1 MLTGLGPGGTAALPV
16 GSAGQETLGR
26 DEGGGSVGQQGG
38 AGGRTEATAEA
49 PCDNS
54 GHIFDS
60 TDCYGFTVQPQSS
73 PHPGFIH
80 QH

>member
-1 MLTGLGPGGTAALPV
+1 M
-16 GSAGQETLGR
+16 TLGQ
-26 DEGGGSVGQQGG
+26 DEGGSSVGQQGG

-60 TDCYGFTVQPQSS
+60 TDCYGFYSTTSEP
-73 PHPGFIH
+73 PPGLFISTKEAL
-80 QH
+80 

>member
-1 MLTGLGPGGTAALPV
+1 M
-16 GSAGQETLGR
+16 
-26 DEGGGSVGQQGG
+26 GQQGG

-73 PHPGFIH
+73 PPTPGLFISTKEAL
-80 QH
+80 